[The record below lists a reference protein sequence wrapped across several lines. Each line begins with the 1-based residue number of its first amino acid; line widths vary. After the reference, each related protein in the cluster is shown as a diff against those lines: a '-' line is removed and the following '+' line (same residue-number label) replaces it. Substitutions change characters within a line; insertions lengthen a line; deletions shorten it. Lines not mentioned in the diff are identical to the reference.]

1 SPHPVSPGH
10 HPCSGLN
17 AGATN
22 GHQRSTLL
30 PAKPAAPSNL
40 PHLRP
45 KQGILTRFN
54 NYKLLILQ
62 RSHPDMEAN
71 PDFSF
76 VTALLSVF
84 STSLPIGRFGGRE
97 AVELV
102 RDSYR
107 KRGLDLNSTF
117 CYPIP
122 TPNSQ
127 CTCRRHAAQQA

>member
-1 SPHPVSPGH
+1 EPPTVISARRFCLP
-10 HPCSGLN
+10 N
-17 AGATN
+17 R
-22 GHQRSTLL
+22 QRHRICPTYF
-30 PAKPAAPSNL
+30 
-40 PHLRP
+40 P

-54 NYKLLILQ
+54 NYKLLILL

-102 RDSYR
+102 RTSYR
-107 KRGLDLNSTF
+107 KRGLDLNST
-117 CYPIP
+117 CCHPIP
-122 TPNSQ
+122 TPNSE

>member
-1 SPHPVSPGH
+1 S
-10 HPCSGLN
+10 
-17 AGATN
+17 
-22 GHQRSTLL
+22 HQRSSALDASACQTGS
-30 PAKPAAPSNL
+30 AIESAPL
-40 PHLRP
+40 TP

-54 NYKLLILQ
+54 NYKLLILL

-102 RDSYR
+102 RTSYR
-107 KRGLDLNSTF
+107 KRGLDLNST
-117 CYPIP
+117 CCHPIP
-122 TPNSQ
+122 TPNSE

>member
-1 SPHPVSPGH
+1 MQAIAFLRTFEASPEISPFPVG
-10 HPCSGLN
+10 SGSRDWKRLR
-17 AGATN
+17 AR
-22 GHQRSTLL
+22 Q
-30 PAKPAAPSNL
+30 AAP
-40 PHLRP
+40 PLRSGFP

-54 NYKLLILQ
+54 NYKLLILL

-102 RDSYR
+102 RTSYR
-107 KRGLDLNSTF
+107 KSGLDLNST
-117 CYPIP
+117 CCHPIP
-122 TPNSQ
+122 TPNSE
-127 CTCRRHAAQQA
+127 CT